1 MNDSQK
7 RVPFEKLSR
16 HFGGELRGKTV
27 ALWGLAFKPETDDM
41 REAPSLVLIGLLLEA
56 GCVVR
61 VYDPVAM
68 EECKRRIGDK
78 VVYCRDKYE
87 AVVDA
92 DALLLVTEWKEFRV
106 PSWEVLRK
114 TMRGNVVIDGRN
126 IYDREE
132 MRRNGFE
139 YECIG

>member
-1 MNDSQK
+1 
-7 RVPFEKLSR
+7 
-16 HFGGELRGKTV
+16 
-27 ALWGLAFKPETDDM
+27 M

>member
-1 MNDSQK
+1 MFILCN
-7 RVPFEKLSR
+7 
-16 HFGGELRGKTV
+16 
-27 ALWGLAFKPETDDM
+27 
-41 REAPSLVLIGLLLEA
+41 VLFMGFTKF
-56 GCVVR
+56 
-61 VYDPVAM
+61 Y
-68 EECKRRIGDK
+68 RRFTLD
-78 VVYCRDKYE
+78 CRDKYE

-114 TMRGNVVIDGRN
+114 TMRGKVVIDGRN